1 MASSAIGIAAA
12 LLMGNIV
19 LAGVCLLGLLIKYVR
34 LFSNPPTMTE
44 TILNLIA

>member
-1 MASSAIGIAAA
+1 MFSSALGIAGA

-34 LFSNPPTMTE
+34 VVPSRTLRT
-44 TILNLIA
+44 